1 MDLAFFREA
10 EEETLPLTA
19 QRSVPETPVRYK
31 LDNSS
36 SALRVIPQRISLSA
50 VGATESSVEATR
62 SKHSRIVKVAE
73 DTVLTPSEVANHAL
87 QAFVNCVIDLARSNN
102 SGRLREFTMHPAV
115 IDRFGDNF
123 KVRMGFGMH
132 VGWAIE
138 GAIGTKLK
146 IDATYIS
153 PHVEM
158 SDRLGTHRDDI
169 RLAL

>member
-102 SGRLREFTMHPAV
+102 SGRLREFTMHPGTAARWIPRNEV
-115 IDRFGDNF
+115 SGSSLLVSSYADARSRDRSIW
-123 KVRMGFGMH
+123 RQ
-132 VGWAIE
+132 
-138 GAIGTKLK
+138 L
-146 IDATYIS
+146 
-153 PHVEM
+153 
-158 SDRLGTHRDDI
+158 
-169 RLAL
+169 